1 MGCVCVR
8 AARPA
13 GRAEL
18 GDVLTAG
25 RQLHAAPTSKH
36 PLSHPAT
43 RTEWRLGRQR
53 CTFGHLM
60 AHLRFDPAVNLV
72 PLGHGSSRGANGPG
86 AAPYVQQCLHWDA
99 TTRNGGGDPGRHG
112 DGSWAAALL
121 GPSHPIPAALG
132 FGRALSRP
140 FAYFCQAE
148 TPLLVVVGIYGP
160 VYLISREPSLISEA
174 AREGLLWTAQ

>member
-43 RTEWRLGRQR
+43 RTEWRLGRQL

-99 TTRNGGGDPGRHG
+99 TTGNGGGDPGRHR

-140 FAYFCQAE
+140 FTYFCQAE